1 MVHRLGTEN
10 GMQLPLKWIV
20 YSHTSSS
27 CLVSTKAPASD
38 TAGGP
43 NVNAMLIVTGV
54 ELYMLP
60 AIDMINHSTEP
71 DKRNT
76 LLRKSS
82 AEVTVKVDGEP
93 MTVQGFFTMKA
104 GQCPCCWHYASHIS
118 CRVPTEQ

>member
-1 MVHRLGTEN
+1 
-10 GMQLPLKWIV
+10 
-20 YSHTSSS
+20 
-27 CLVSTKAPASD
+27 
-38 TAGGP
+38 
-43 NVNAMLIVTGV
+43 MLIVTGV

-76 LLRKSS
+76 LLRKSN

-104 GQCPCCWHYASHIS
+104 GQGIAVTAGTMPLS
-118 CRVPTEQ
+118 